1 MATEMSKMN
10 TSMVLRIC
18 KADMTSYHGFIW
30 PEKGHVEAPDWDAK
44 EP

>member
-1 MATEMSKMN
+1 MATEIHILPKPKIMDTDESF
-10 TSMVLRIC
+10 R
-18 KADMTSYHGFIW
+18 W

>member
-1 MATEMSKMN
+1 MTLGQN